1 MGKGIYVY
9 QQIAKTAAEWAQD
22 TNVYPENTLLFEKLE
37 NGKFNIVI
45 ADGEHT
51 YSELPSQ
58 FTDVVVR
65 EHNGNSATSY
75 KLVFTTPTGTYT
87 TPNLKVSA
95 SVTENTTS
103 SYRLS
108 FRIGDTIIETPNLK
122 GDGASY
128 IPDLASA
135 PDEDTLT
142 YTKDGVS
149 IAFSIGQQCRVPS
162 QDTDSGY
169 TFYVLANIESVEGG
183 TNKAVWQ
190 EVGSGNLRQ
199 QVEENKAEIEALKA
213 KIGAV
218 GFSVRNTDVSKT
230 MQIIGDSDAIS
241 LFNDWV
247 DNSPKP
253 CEVKKDMTDFAY
265 LKNTAGVAS
274 STNWTKRADG
284 SNSHYNTSDKANYL
298 QMVELENVNV
308 SFENNG
314 TTTTVLFNFSDVCP
328 AGFHRWFPES
338 TKLFSRYDSTK
349 NATNNS
355 LLDVMCGGNWTG
367 NNSVDVM
374 DAMNKATNANI
385 LEWTAWEIAVLGW
398 LMAMRF
404 NSLDLQ
410 TALGK
415 GIQNGSQAAAEAFVN
430 GFTDSLTTP
439 HGKVAY
445 TGGSSTDNEAVR
457 FMYIENP
464 YGLRWIWGA
473 GWRGNAGTGYL
484 TFDDVKANVNKL
496 MATTDADITHT
507 YPTNL
512 SGTYAKNVDMLGI
525 CIETG
530 GSSTSGYFDGNW
542 SNNNSDRIFYAG
554 GDSAGGALDG
564 PFARRVGGAAASSTW
579 GPRGRCAVRR
589 SVVTAAA

>member
-65 EHNGNSATSY
+65 EHENNSATSY

-95 SVTENTTS
+95 SVVENTTS

-128 IPDLASA
+128 VPDLVSA

-142 YTKDGVS
+142 YTKDGES
-149 IAFSIGQQCRVPS
+149 IAFTIGQQCRVPS

-169 TFYVLANIESVEGG
+169 TFYVLANLNTS
-183 TNKAVWQ
+183 TNKASWQ

-199 QVEENKAEIEALKA
+199 QVEANKAAIEKLVAENK
-213 KIGAV
+213 AV
-218 GFSVRNTDVSKT
+218 GFSVQNSDTLKSMR
-230 MQIIGDSDAIS
+230 IIGTPAAV
-241 LFNDWV
+241 LAFNDWV

-298 QMVELENVNV
+298 QMVELENINV
-308 SFENNG
+308 SFTNDG
-314 TTTTVLFNFSDVCP
+314 TTTTVMFDFSEECP

-349 NATNNS
+349 NAANNS

-367 NNSVDVM
+367 ANSVDVM

-415 GIQNGSQAAAEAFVN
+415 GIQNGSQTAAEAFVN

-445 TGGSSTDNEAVR
+445 TGGGSTDNEAVR

-473 GWRGNAGTGYL
+473 GWRGEAGTGYL

-512 SGTYAKNVDMLGI
+512 NQTYAKNVDMLGI

-542 SNNNSDRIFYAG
+542 SNTNSDRIFYAG
-554 GDSAGGALDG
+554 GNSYNGALGG
-564 PFARRVGGAAASSTW
+564 PFARVVTDDAADSYW
-579 GPRGRCAVRR
+579 LRRGRCAVRR

>member
-65 EHNGNSATSY
+65 EHENNSATSY

-95 SVTENTTS
+95 SVVENTTS

-142 YTKDGVS
+142 YTKDGTS

-169 TFYVLANIESVEGG
+169 TFYVLADLNTN

-199 QVEENKAEIEALKA
+199 QVEANKAAIEKLVAENK
-213 KIGAV
+213 AV
-218 GFSVRNTDVSKT
+218 GFSVKNGDTLKSMR
-230 MQIIGDSDAIS
+230 IIGTPAVV
-241 LFNDWV
+241 LAFNDWV

-298 QMVELENVNV
+298 QMVELENINV
-308 SFENNG
+308 SFTNDG
-314 TTTTVLFNFSDVCP
+314 TTTTVMFDFSEECP

-349 NATNNS
+349 NAANNS
-355 LLDVMCGGNWTG
+355 LLDVMYGGNWTG
-367 NNSVDVM
+367 ANSVDVM

-415 GIQNGSQAAAEAFVN
+415 GIQNGSQAATEAFVN

-445 TGGSSTDNEAVR
+445 TGGSSSDNEAVR

-496 MATTDADITHT
+496 MATTDADITHS

-512 SGTYAKNVDMLGI
+512 SQTYAKNVDMLGI

-530 GSSTSGYFDGNW
+530 SSSTSGYFDGNW
-542 SNNNSDRIFYAG
+542 SNTNSDRIFYAG
-554 GDSAGGALDG
+554 GTSTYGAIDG
-564 PFARRVGGAAASSTW
+564 PFARFVLNDAAASYW
-579 GPRGRCAVRR
+579 NQRGRCAVRR